1 MARFGL
7 TIFLSAFLLFQVQPL
22 IGKAILPWFGGG
34 PAVWTTCLLFFQLT
48 LLIGYGYAHV
58 TSSRLGLR
66 AQSRLHL
73 ALLGVSLFLL
83 PITPSAELWK
93 PGPGDPPTSQILLLL
108 IGTIGLP
115 YLLLS
120 STAPL
125 IQRWFS
131 AANPVRSPYRL
142 YALSNIGSLL
152 ALLTYPVLVE
162 PWLALRNQALVWSW
176 VYLGFVACSA
186 WIVLRARFW
195 APLDSTI
202 SGGQQDGPPAPA
214 EKPAQ
219 SGPASADPPSTALAL
234 LWLGLSAV
242 GSALLLATTNQM
254 CQEVAAVP
262 FLWILPLAIYL
273 LTFII
278 CFDDERGYDRRWF
291 GILLGVAAPVALM
304 LIALGLRAPLVYQIA
319 IYSLALFAGCMCC
332 HGELVKTKPH
342 PQHLTTFYFFVAGG
356 GALGGALVALLA
368 PRVFSGLMEY
378 PLALAGCAAL
388 TLFAWYRTRAWEPYR
403 DRPYWIIAPVTALM
417 FVVITPMFLS
427 PAYSKQDSIVR
438 SRSFYGVLRLTEQT
452 GEHGTKRVLTHG
464 TVIHGSQFVGEQERF
479 WPTTYYGRQSGI
491 GLAMKHHPRRQAPN
505 KTEGSLRVGVVGL
518 GAGTIAA
525 LAGPGDYIR
534 FYEINPEVI
543 RISGEHFTFRR
554 DTPAI
559 VDVIPGDARIRM
571 ESELARG
578 QPQNFDIL
586 AIDAFSSDAV
596 PIHLLTRECID
607 TYWRHLKPDGL
618 LLFHISNRVLNLEPV
633 VRGLAAHCEC
643 EVRLV
648 PSEGDDAAG
657 VSAATWM
664 VLTKN
669 TAFLQVPE
677 VIQAAKGPSGRQQ
690 SPLLWTDDFAS
701 LWQVL
706 KF

>member
-1 MARFGL
+1 MLRFGL

-34 PAVWTTCLLFFQLT
+34 PAVWATCLLFFQLI

-58 TSSRLGLR
+58 TSSRLSPNG
-66 AQSRLHL
+66 QSSLHL
-73 ALLGVSLFLL
+73 VLLAVSVFLL
-83 PITPSAELWK
+83 PVAPSAELWK
-93 PGPGDPPTSQILLLL
+93 PGPDDPPTRQILLLL
-108 IGTIGLP
+108 IGTIGIP

-120 STAPL
+120 STSPL

-131 AANPVRSPYRL
+131 AAYPMRSPYRL

-152 ALLTYPVLVE
+152 ALLTYPILVE

-176 VYLGFVACSA
+176 GYLGFVVCSA
-186 WIVLRARFW
+186 WILLQARFSSSSKSTV
-195 APLDSTI
+195 AAGREDSSPVQT
-202 SGGQQDGPPAPA
+202 
-214 EKPAQ
+214 E
-219 SGPASADPPSTALAL
+219 GPAHSDSAGGNAPRPAATL
-234 LWLGLSAV
+234 LWLGLSAMA
-242 GSALLLATTNQM
+242 SALLLATTNQM

-278 CFDDERGYDRRWF
+278 CFDDERWYDRRWY
-291 GILLGVAAPVALM
+291 GILLGVTAPAALTLM
-304 LIALGLRAPLVYQIA
+304 VLGSRAPLVYQVG

-332 HGELVKTKPH
+332 HGELVKAKPH
-342 PQHLTTFYFFVAGG
+342 PRHLTVFYLFVAGG

-368 PRVFSGLMEY
+368 PRVFSGLTEY
-378 PLALAGCAAL
+378 PVALAGCAVL
-388 TLFAWYRTRAWEPYR
+388 TLFSWYRARAWESDR
-403 DRPYWIIAPVTALM
+403 DRPYWIIAPVTALV
-417 FVVITPMFLS
+417 FAVVTLMFLS
-427 PAYSKQDSIVR
+427 TVYSEQDSVIR
-438 SRSFYGVLRLTEQT
+438 SRNFYGILRLAEQA

-464 TVIHGSQFVGEQERF
+464 TVIHGSQFVDEEKRS

-491 GLAMKHHPRRQAPN
+491 GLAMKHHPRRRAQEE
-505 KTEGSLRVGVVGL
+505 TERSLRVGVVGL

-525 LAGPGDYIR
+525 LAGAGDYIR

-543 RISGEHFTFRR
+543 RISSEHFTFQR
-554 DTPAI
+554 DSAAI
-559 VDVIPGDARIRM
+559 VDVIQGDARIRL

-578 QPQNFDIL
+578 QPKNFDIL
-586 AIDAFSSDAV
+586 AVDAFSSDAV

-607 TYWRHLKPDGL
+607 IYRQHLKPDGL

-643 EVRLV
+643 DVGFV
-648 PSEGDDAAG
+648 PSAGDDAAG
-657 VSAATWM
+657 VSRTTWM

-669 TAFLQVPE
+669 KAFLQVPE
-677 VIQAAKGPSGRQQ
+677 VMLAAEEPSGQQ
-690 SPLLWTDDFAS
+690 PSPLLWTDDFAS

>member
-1 MARFGL
+1 MPRFGL

-34 PAVWTTCLLFFQLT
+34 PAVWTACLLFFQLT

-58 TSSRLGLR
+58 ISSRLSPR
-66 AQSRLHL
+66 AQSSLHL
-73 ALLGVSLFLL
+73 SLLAVSLFLL

-93 PGPGDPPTSQILLLL
+93 PGPDDLPTRQILLLL
-108 IGTIGLP
+108 VGTIGIP

-131 AANPVRSPYRL
+131 AAYPVRSPYRL

-152 ALLTYPVLVE
+152 ALLSYPVLVE
-162 PWLALRNQALVWSW
+162 PWLALRNQAVVWSW
-176 VYLGFVACSA
+176 GYAGFVVCSA
-186 WIVLRARFW
+186 WVLLQARFW
-195 APLDSTI
+195 NPLKSTVAPGPRDS
-202 SGGQQDGPPAPA
+202 SPAPA
-214 EKPAQ
+214 ASLGHPA
-219 SGPASADPPSTALAL
+219 GGDPPRAASAL

-242 GSALLLATTNQM
+242 ASALLLATTNQM
-254 CQEVAAVP
+254 CQEVAVVP
-262 FLWILPLAIYL
+262 FLWVLPLAIYL

-278 CFDDERGYDRRWF
+278 CFDDERRYDRRWF

-304 LIALGLRAPLVYQIA
+304 LIALGLRVPLVYQVA

-332 HGELVKTKPH
+332 HGELVKSKPH
-342 PQHLTTFYFFVAGG
+342 PEHLTAFYFFVAAG

-378 PLALAGCAAL
+378 PLALAGCAVL
-388 TLFAWYRTRAWEPYR
+388 TLLAWYRARAWEPYLE
-403 DRPYWIIAPVTALM
+403 RPYWIMAPVTALM
-417 FVVITPMFLS
+417 FVVVIPLFLS
-427 PAYSKQDSIVR
+427 PASSKQESVLR

-452 GEHGTKRVLTHG
+452 GEYGTKRVLTHG
-464 TVIHGSQFVGEQERF
+464 TVIHGSQFVGEEKRS
-479 WPTTYYGRQSGI
+479 WPTTYYGHESGV
-491 GLAMKHHPRRQAPN
+491 GLAMKHHPRRQAQ
-505 KTEGSLRVGVVGL
+505 EEAGRSLRVGVVGL

-525 LAGPGDYIR
+525 LAGTGDYIR

-543 RISGEHFTFRR
+543 RIADEYFTFLR
-554 DTPAI
+554 DTPAS

-578 QPQNFDIL
+578 QHQNFDIL
-586 AIDAFSSDAV
+586 VVDAFSSGAV

-607 TYWRHLKPDGL
+607 TYWQHLKPDGL

-648 PSEGDDAAG
+648 SSAGDDAAG
-657 VSAATWM
+657 VSQATWM

-669 TAFLQVPE
+669 KAFLQAPE
-677 VIQAAKGPSGRQQ
+677 ITLAVTRPSTMQP

-701 LWQVL
+701 LWRVL

>member
-34 PAVWTTCLLFFQLT
+34 PAVWTACLLFFQLT

-93 PGPGDPPTSQILLLL
+93 PGPGDPPTRQILLLL

-125 IQRWFS
+125 IQRWFN

-152 ALLTYPVLVE
+152 ALLSYPVLVE

-176 VYLGFVACSA
+176 GYLGFVACSA
-186 WIVLRARFW
+186 WIVLRARLW
-195 APLDSTI
+195 TPLDSTI
-202 SGGQQDGPPAPA
+202 SGGQQDSNPAPA
-214 EKPAQ
+214 DGPAQ
-219 SGPASADPPSTALAL
+219 SGPTSDGPPSAALAL
-234 LWLGLSAV
+234 LWLGLSAMA
-242 GSALLLATTNQM
+242 SALLLATTNQM
-254 CQEVAAVP
+254 CQEVAVVP

-278 CFDDERGYDRRWF
+278 CFDDERRYDRRWF
-291 GILLGVAAPVALM
+291 GILLGVAAPLALM
-304 LIALGLRAPLVYQIA
+304 LIALGLRAPLVYQVA

-332 HGELVKTKPH
+332 HGELVKAKPH

-388 TLFAWYRTRAWEPYR
+388 TLGAWYRARAWEPYR
-403 DRPYWIIAPVTALM
+403 DRPYWIIAPLTALM

-427 PAYSKQDSIVR
+427 PADSKQDSIVR

-464 TVIHGSQFVGEQERF
+464 TVIHGSQFVDEQKRF

-491 GLAMKHHPRRQAPN
+491 GLAMKHHPRRQAAN
-505 KTEGSLRVGVVGL
+505 DTERSLRVGVVGL

-534 FYEINPEVI
+534 FYEINPQVI
-543 RISGEHFTFRR
+543 RISGEYFTFLR
-554 DTPAI
+554 DTPAT

-586 AIDAFSSDAV
+586 AVDAFSSDAV

-607 TYWRHLKPDGL
+607 TYWQHLKPDGL

-643 EVRLV
+643 KVRLV
-648 PSEGDDAAG
+648 PSAGDDAKG
-657 VSAATWM
+657 VSQATWM
-664 VLTKN
+664 VLAKN
-669 TAFLQVPE
+669 KAFLQAPE
-677 VIQAAKGPSGRQQ
+677 VTMAAKKPVGVPQR
-690 SPLLWTDDFAS
+690 PLLWTDDFAS

>member
-83 PITPSAELWK
+83 PITPSPELWK
-93 PGPGDPPTSQILLLL
+93 PGPDDPPTRQILLLL

-176 VYLGFVACSA
+176 VYLGFVACSV
-186 WIVLRARFW
+186 WILLRARFW

-202 SGGQQDGPPAPA
+202 SRGQEDSPPARA
-214 EKPAQ
+214 ERPAQ
-219 SGPASADPPSTALAL
+219 SDPASADPPSAVLAL
-234 LWLGLSAV
+234 LWLGLSAMA
-242 GSALLLATTNQM
+242 SALLLATTNQM
-254 CQEVAAVP
+254 CQEVAVVP

-278 CFDDERGYDRRWF
+278 CFDDERRYDRRWF

-304 LIALGLRAPLVYQIA
+304 LIALGLRAPLVYQVA

-332 HGELVKTKPH
+332 HGELVKAKPH

-403 DRPYWIIAPVTALM
+403 DRPYWIIAPVAALM

-427 PAYSKQDSIVR
+427 PAHSKQDSIVR

-464 TVIHGSQFVGEQERF
+464 TVIHGSQFVDEQKRF

-505 KTEGSLRVGVVGL
+505 DTERSLRVGVVGL

-586 AIDAFSSDAV
+586 AVDAFSSDAV

-607 TYWRHLKPDGL
+607 TYWRHLEPDGL

-643 EVRLV
+643 EVRFV
-648 PSEGDDAAG
+648 PSAGDDAAG
-657 VSAATWM
+657 VSQATWM
-664 VLTKN
+664 VLAKN
-669 TAFLQVPE
+669 KAFLQAPE
-677 VIQAAKGPSGRQQ
+677 VILAAKGPSGMQQ

>member
-93 PGPGDPPTSQILLLL
+93 PGPDDPPTRQILLLL

-152 ALLTYPVLVE
+152 ALLSYPVLVE

-176 VYLGFVACSA
+176 GYLGFVACSA
-186 WIVLRARFW
+186 WIVLRARLW
-195 APLDSTI
+195 TPLHSTI
-202 SGGQQDGPPAPA
+202 SGGQQDPTPAPA
-214 EKPAQ
+214 ERPAQ
-219 SGPASADPPSTALAL
+219 SGPASADPPSAVLAL
-234 LWLGLSAV
+234 LWLGLSAMA
-242 GSALLLATTNQM
+242 SALLLATTNQM
-254 CQEVAAVP
+254 CQEVAVVP

-273 LTFII
+273 LTFIL
-278 CFDDERGYDRRWF
+278 CFDDERRYDRRWF

-304 LIALGLRAPLVYQIA
+304 LIALGLRAPLVYQVA

-332 HGELVKTKPH
+332 HGELVKAKPH

-403 DRPYWIIAPVTALM
+403 DRPYWIIAPLTALM

-427 PAYSKQDSIVR
+427 PADSKQDSIVR

-464 TVIHGSQFVGEQERF
+464 TVIHGSQFVDEQKRF

-505 KTEGSLRVGVVGL
+505 DTERSLRVGVVGL

-554 DTPAI
+554 DTPAT

-586 AIDAFSSDAV
+586 AVDAFSSDAV

-633 VRGLAAHCEC
+633 VHGLAAHCGC
-643 EVRLV
+643 EVGLV
-648 PSEGDDAAG
+648 ANAGDDATG
-657 VSAATWM
+657 VSEATWM
-664 VLTKN
+664 VLAKN
-669 TAFLQVPE
+669 DTFLQAPE
-677 VIQAAKGPSGRQQ
+677 VTMAAKKPAGVPQRS
-690 SPLLWTDDFAS
+690 LLWTDDFAS

>member
-1 MARFGL
+1 MAGFAL

-22 IGKAILPWFGGG
+22 IGKAILPSFGGG

-48 LLIGYGYAHV
+48 LLAGYGYTHV
-58 TSSRLGLR
+58 TSSRLSLR
-66 AQSRLHL
+66 TQSRLHI
-73 ALLGVSLFLL
+73 ALLAISLFLL

-93 PGPGDPPTSQILLLL
+93 PGPDDPPTRQILLLL

-125 IQRWFS
+125 IQRWF
-131 AANPVRSPYRL
+131 AAAYPVRSPYRL
-142 YALSNIGSLL
+142 YALSNSGSLL
-152 ALLTYPVLVE
+152 ALLTYPVLFE

-176 VYLGFVACSA
+176 IYLGFVVCSA
-186 WIVLRARFW
+186 WIVLRGPLWTPLKSAIPGGEQDSARPPEEGS
-195 APLDSTI
+195 PLSDLN
-202 SGGQQDGPPAPA
+202 GG
-214 EKPAQ
+214 
-219 SGPASADPPSTALAL
+219 DPPGVIPVL
-234 LWLGLSAV
+234 LWLGLSAMA
-242 GSALLLATTNQM
+242 SALLLAATNQI
-254 CQEVAAVP
+254 CQEVAVVP

-278 CFDDERGYDRRWF
+278 CFDDERRYDRRWF
-291 GILLGVAAPVALM
+291 GILLGVAAPAALM
-304 LIALGLRAPLVYQIA
+304 LIALGLRVPLVYQAA
-319 IYSLALFAGCMCC
+319 IHSLALFAGCMCC
-332 HGELVKTKPH
+332 HGELVKAKPH
-342 PQHLTTFYFFVAGG
+342 PRHLTTFYFFVAGG

-368 PRVFSGLMEY
+368 PMAFAGLMEY

-388 TLFAWYRTRAWEPYR
+388 TLCASYRARAWEPYQ
-403 DRPYWIIAPVTALM
+403 DRPYWVIAPVTALM
-417 FVVITPMFLS
+417 FVVVTPMFLS
-427 PAYSKQDSIVR
+427 TASSKQDSIVQ
-438 SRSFYGVLRLTEQT
+438 SRNFYGVLRLTEQAD
-452 GEHGTKRVLTHG
+452 EHGAKRVLTHG
-464 TVIHGSQFVGEQERF
+464 TVIHGSQFVDEEKRS
-479 WPTTYYGRQSGI
+479 WPTTYYGHQSGV
-491 GLAMKHHPRRQAPN
+491 GLAMKHHPRRQAG
-505 KTEGSLRVGVVGL
+505 TETERSLRVGVVGL

-525 LAGPGDYIR
+525 LAAPGDYIR
-534 FYEINPEVI
+534 FYEINPQVI
-543 RISGEHFTFRR
+543 RISSEYFNFRR
-554 DTPAI
+554 DTAAV
-559 VDVIPGDARIRM
+559 VDVITGDARIRM

-586 AIDAFSSDAV
+586 AIDAFSSDAI

-643 EVRLV
+643 EVRFV
-648 PSEGDDAAG
+648 FSEGDEATG
-657 VSAATWM
+657 VSRATWM
-664 VLTKN
+664 VLTQN
-669 TAFLQVPE
+669 EAFLQAPE
-677 VIQAAKGPSGRQQ
+677 IILAAKGPGGRQQ